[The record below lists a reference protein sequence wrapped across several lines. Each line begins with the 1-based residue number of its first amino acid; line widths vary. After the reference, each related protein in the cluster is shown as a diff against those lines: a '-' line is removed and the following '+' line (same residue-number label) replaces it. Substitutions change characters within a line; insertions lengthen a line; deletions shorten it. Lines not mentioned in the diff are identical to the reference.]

1 MCKPRSC
8 CGKHHKHYVY
18 NTKNMEGVCVRHN
31 DDCTAVCVPRKPD
44 PTQRQVCSKGCNRM
58 LKVPKATVKPGAI
71 TDKELFDIVVCQV
84 DHRIV
89 CEAWKLGGMK
99 KRKQS
104 SPCKTTKWVKPVAK
118 CIGFD
123 AKVWNEGATC
133 IANAAHNVVAKAG
146 PANVGEDAGQGYGDD
161 HRTMATTAGTMPG
174 MAEMI
179 HQRGSSRVGRRG
191 GRPRDRRASR
201 PPSRQRQGLCLGAGA
216 SPAASWKSS

>member
-1 MCKPRSC
+1 M
-8 CGKHHKHYVY
+8 
-18 NTKNMEGVCVRHN
+18 RHN

-84 DHRIV
+84 NHRIV

-99 KRKQS
+99 KGKQS

-146 PANVGEDAGQGYGDD
+146 PANVGEDASQGYGDD
-161 HRTMATTAGTMPG
+161 GNNSGNDAGNGGNDTPTRQLTRRPTRRPTKRPTRKPTA
-174 MAEMI
+174 
-179 HQRGSSRVGRRG
+179 
-191 GRPRDRRASR
+191 
-201 PPSRQRQGLCLGAGA
+201 C
-216 SPAASWKSS
+216 